1 MTMKSDDFL
10 AEGSDL
16 NHNIHNSSIHHF
28 CSEDHEEPP
37 PMLVRESDQ
46 GFEVNWVAI
55 LSFTTSAALSV
66 AIWTCIFRLVA
77 HLLK

>member
-1 MTMKSDDFL
+1 MKPDDFL

-16 NHNIHNSSIHHF
+16 NHNTNNSSNHHF
-28 CSEDHEEPP
+28 RSEDHEEPP
-37 PMLVRESDQ
+37 PMLVRESDHS
-46 GFEVNWVAI
+46 FEVNWVAI

-66 AIWTCIFRLVA
+66 AIWTGIFRLVA

>member
-1 MTMKSDDFL
+1 MKSADLL

-16 NHNIHNSSIHHF
+16 NHNTRNSSNHNF
-28 CSEDHEEPP
+28 CSEDHEESP

-66 AIWTCIFRLVA
+66 AIWTGIFRLVA